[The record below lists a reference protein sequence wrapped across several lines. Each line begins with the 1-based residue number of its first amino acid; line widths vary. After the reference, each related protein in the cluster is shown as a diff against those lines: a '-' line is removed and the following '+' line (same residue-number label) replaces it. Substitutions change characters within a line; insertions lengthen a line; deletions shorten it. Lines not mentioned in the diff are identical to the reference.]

1 MIHYLKGNIFLASA
15 QTMINTV
22 NLRGTMG
29 KGLALEFKNRFP
41 GLFESYTNDL
51 LDKRLAIGAPTIWK
65 GKEKWV
71 VNFPTKDD
79 WRKPSEYEYI
89 EKGLVGLRPKLDE
102 WSVLSL
108 AIPPLGCGLGSLD
121 WNKVRPMIEKYLG
134 DMEMSI
140 EVFEPV

>member
-1 MIHYLKGNIFLASA
+1 MIRYLKGNIFQASA
-15 QTMINTV
+15 QTIINTV

-41 GLFESYTNDL
+41 GLFEAYTNDL

-89 EKGLVGLRPKLDE
+89 EKGLSGLRAKLDE
-102 WSVLSL
+102 WAVLSL

-121 WNKVRPMIEKYLG
+121 WNKVRPMVDKHLG

-140 EVFEPV
+140 EVFEP